1 MVDIIHLN
9 DDPHTRTQ
17 RLLSWH
23 VTGVLEDTEAAEVKA
38 HLGACA
44 ECREDFEM
52 EKALARRIRT
62 LPNDVESDSWAALE
76 AAIDGDRTA
85 PRKAALLGRRMSA
98 PMARAASLALLIPIL
113 AFALARP
120 QVLYRTLGAAPS
132 AAPGNLIVIFRP
144 ESSEATL
151 RTILMQNQARIVDG
165 PTSADAYVL
174 HVAADRQAAV
184 LARLKT
190 DRNIS
195 LAEPTGE
202 DHP

>member
-23 VTGVLEDTEAAEVKA
+23 VTGVLESTDAAEVEA
-38 HLGACA
+38 HLRACA

-62 LPNDVESDSWAALE
+62 LPSEVEGDDWAALE
-76 AAIDGDRTA
+76 AAIDA
-85 PRKAALLGRRMSA
+85 PRVAPRQAALWRRPIGR

-120 QVLYRTLGAAPS
+120 QLLYRTLGAAPS

-144 ESSEATL
+144 DASEAAL
-151 RTILMQNQARIVDG
+151 RTILMRNQARIVDG

-174 HVAADRQAAV
+174 HVAADRRAAV

-190 DRNIS
+190 DRDVA
-195 LAEPTGE
+195 LAEPTGGV
-202 DHP
+202 DP